1 MKKILLFFLIFIT
14 ISSYSQEKR
23 LALVIGNSDYE
34 KEQLK
39 NPVNDAKLI
48 AKTLDSLG
56 FDVIEKYNLATQLEF
71 KNAIKEFGTRRE
83 NYEVGFVYYAGHGI
97 QVNDENFMLPTKE
110 TFTSE
115 IDVQDFGVS
124 VKSIIRY
131 LESKSDQVNILI
143 LDACRDN
150 PFESTWKKTRSL
162 KGDGLAKISPPSG
175 TLVAY
180 STDTGQT
187 AADGNNINSIYT
199 DCLAK
204 NMLIE
209 NISIDQ
215 VFRNVRREVLKLT
228 NGTQKP
234 VEATQ
239 LTGQTF
245 YLVKSNNEKKFKIAD
260 EKIKDKEY
268 FEALNIANEIL
279 KDEPKSVKALL
290 LRASLYEGELNQN
303 DKALIDYN
311 RAIEIEPK
319 DANIYFHRTTVYEN
333 LKQYDKAIVNYKKAI
348 EKNPK
353 FVEAFFNIGNSYVA
367 MNDMP
372 KAIESY
378 NRVIQL
384 KPDYVASYL
393 ELASCFNRI
402 GNPAEAG
409 NNTGLYYYFSNK
421 LPQAIDAFSKV
432 VAANPNYAVA
442 YHNMGASYDK
452 LGNREKTI
460 EYFQKAAKLGYA
472 QAQEICKK
480 NNIAY

>member
-1 MKKILLFFLIFIT
+1 VKSVKNLLLSVGIICMCMMQIHCSKGPSNADYLTFKAEMFMRSGELDRA
-14 ISSYSQEKR
+14 QEELSK
-23 LALVIGNSDYE
+23 ALLE
-34 KEQLK
+34 
-39 NPVNDAKLI
+39 DAKSTEANIVQSKIYVMQNLPEKAI
-48 AKTLDSLG
+48 ASLQSALESNPKSLDALYSLG
-56 FDVIEKYNLATQLEF
+56 FLYTKTNEFQKAIDQFNKALEVKPDTSLGYNNL
-71 KNAIKEFGTRRE
+71 G
-83 NYEVGFVYYAGHGI
+83 
-97 QVNDENFMLPTKE
+97 
-110 TFTSE
+110 
-115 IDVQDFGVS
+115 
-124 VKSIIRY
+124 
-131 LESKSDQVNILI
+131 
-143 LDACRDN
+143 
-150 PFESTWKKTRSL
+150 
-162 KGDGLAKISPPSG
+162 
-175 TLVAY
+175 VAY
-180 STDTGQT
+180 HS
-187 AADGNNINSIYT
+187 
-199 DCLAK
+199 
-204 NMLIE
+204 
-209 NISIDQ
+209 
-215 VFRNVRREVLKLT
+215 
-228 NGTQKP
+228 
-234 VEATQ
+234 
-239 LTGQTF
+239 
-245 YLVKSNNEKKFKIAD
+245 
-260 EKIKDKEY
+260 
-268 FEALNIANEIL
+268 
-279 KDEPKSVKALL
+279 
-290 LRASLYEGELNQN
+290 
-303 DKALIDYN
+303 
-311 RAIEIEPK
+311 
-319 DANIYFHRTTVYEN
+319 

-480 NNIAY
+480 NNIAF